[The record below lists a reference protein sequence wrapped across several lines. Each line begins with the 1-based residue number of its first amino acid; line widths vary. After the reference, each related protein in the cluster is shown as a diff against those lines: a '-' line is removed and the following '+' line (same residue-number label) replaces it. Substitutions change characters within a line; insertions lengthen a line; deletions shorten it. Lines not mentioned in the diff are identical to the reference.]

1 LRLDGFP
8 WTQYGSIGIV
18 VSNVAGEIR
27 NGKVRVEMNLTDSG
41 RVPINLQ
48 HGLPGSA
55 EVEVERLTPAKIVL
69 RAAGQML
76 TAPTAR
82 GNGVAEV
89 Q

>member
-1 LRLDGFP
+1 
-8 WTQYGSIGIV
+8 
-18 VSNVAGEIR
+18 
-27 NGKVRVEMNLTDSG
+27 
-41 RVPINLQ
+41 LQ

-82 GNGVAEV
+82 GSGVAEA